1 MKGET
6 CASSIVEDLLDE
18 FRRGTGLHRKV
29 NLGARL
35 KMDFQYILLGYDYAY
50 FILFYH
56 FLYKYL
62 KTIAVKVAFLQ
73 YEKIFAA
80 CTNKTSP

>member
-1 MKGET
+1 MCKEAYMKGET
-6 CASSIVEDLLDE
+6 CASSMVEDLLDE

-56 FLYKYL
+56 VRLGLRLTTCGSRGKF
-62 KTIAVKVAFLQ
+62 
-73 YEKIFAA
+73 
-80 CTNKTSP
+80 

>member
-1 MKGET
+1 MISSKGFQQHFSIASKLVFCGNHLKGLMCKEAYMKGET

-35 KMDFQYILLGYDYAY
+35 KMDFQYILL
-50 FILFYH
+50 H
-56 FLYKYL
+56 CKY
-62 KTIAVKVAFLQ
+62 VQ
-73 YEKIFAA
+73 
-80 CTNKTSP
+80 

>member
-1 MKGET
+1 MCKEAYMKGET

-50 FILFYH
+50 FILFFHVFKSGQAIFNHNWH
-56 FLYKYL
+56 FLESFY
-62 KTIAVKVAFLQ
+62 
-73 YEKIFAA
+73 
-80 CTNKTSP
+80 TNT

>member
-56 FLYKYL
+56 VFKSGQEIF
-62 KTIAVKVAFLQ
+62 TIG
-73 YEKIFAA
+73 I
-80 CTNKTSP
+80 S

>member
-35 KMDFQYILLGYDYAY
+35 KMDFQYMLLGYDYAY

-56 FLYKYL
+56 VRLGL
-62 KTIAVKVAFLQ
+62 SLTDSLNILC
-73 YEKIFAA
+73 KI
-80 CTNKTSP
+80 S

>member
-29 NLGARL
+29 NLG
-35 KMDFQYILLGYDYAY
+35 G
-50 FILFYH
+50 
-56 FLYKYL
+56 
-62 KTIAVKVAFLQ
+62 KTENGFSIHSASLQICAVKIQ
-73 YEKIFAA
+73 WKCIEK
-80 CTNKTSP
+80 KMS